1 MKVAGEAST
10 VPESERERD
19 ADAKRARQLR
29 VESVFG
35 GPGSVREVARQL
47 DWSST
52 PLGPI
57 EGWPVSLRTAAAIVM
72 RSPVPMILVWG
83 PELIQLYNDAYA
95 LLIGGKHPRALG
107 NPTHETWP
115 ELRLVQTPIFA
126 RVFSGEA
133 VQIAEARYYLDRR
146 VDGIPDEAFFDATF
160 APVPRED
167 GSIGGSLST
176 LFECTTRIRNRTAE
190 RERLRLTSELTAERA
205 RLVAAQAVA
214 QVGSWETDLA
224 TLRVIWSQETYRI
237 FDLDPTSFTPT
248 HPTFLDRVHP
258 DDATRV
264 DAAFRAS
271 FETRSVQT
279 IEHRIVLAD
288 QTVKHVE
295 ERWSTFIDGSGVP
308 VRAVGTCQDIT
319 ARSIAD
325 SKLRR
330 LVTAVEQLTDEA
342 ISIIDESGKFLYTN
356 ETHARILDYGSA
368 QAGTLNI
375 DAFMPDET
383 ALQETRR
390 ILEDVRRGRS
400 WRGVVRRRRVRDGAV
415 VMMDMI
421 VGAIP
426 EDERTLFF
434 EILSDASDRIAREQH
449 LRRVERL
456 AGMGTL
462 IAGVAH
468 ELNNPLSAVLG
479 FTQLLLAEPRSD
491 EERGDLETIAREAR
505 RMARIVSDLKSV
517 ARDTQQSTRLE
528 GMDLNDVVRHVLR
541 TREYSI
547 STSNIELTTDLAEA
561 LPLIMGDRARIEQLL
576 LNLVINAEQALSS
589 GTLLPRRLSVRTRV
603 TAQGCSLLV
612 ADNGPGIPRDQLDRI
627 FDPFFT
633 TRAPGGGTGLG
644 LALVQ
649 SIVNDHRGQIR
660 VDSEV
665 GKGSSFRVDIP
676 RAPTPEV
683 EGLLL
688 SPLPP
693 VARRLRILV
702 VDDEEA
708 VRRAVARILE
718 RRGHTVHEAADGEA
732 ALAILESSTSAFD
745 VIVTDLRMPGLSGDA
760 LLERLKL
767 RTDGIASR
775 VLFLTGDTENSE
787 ALRALTDAHIPFLAK
802 PIGIG
807 QVIQCVEQIGE
818 SNATEEE

>member
-1 MKVAGEAST
+1 MQVEGEAST
-10 VPESERERD
+10 VPDTERARG
-19 ADAKRARQLR
+19 ADAKRTKQLR
-29 VESVFG
+29 VDGVFG
-35 GPGSVREVARQL
+35 VSGNVREVARRL
-47 DWSST
+47 DWAIT
-52 PLGPI
+52 PLGPV
-57 EGWPVSLRTAAAIVM
+57 ESWPVSLRTATAIVM
-72 RSPVPMILVWG
+72 HSPVPMILVWG

-107 NPTHETWP
+107 KSTHETWP
-115 ELRLVQTPIFA
+115 ELRLAQTPIFA
-126 RVFSGEA
+126 RVFSGET

-146 VDGIPDEAFFDATF
+146 VDGIPDEAFFDTTF
-160 APVPRED
+160 APVPLED

-176 LFECTTRIRNRTAE
+176 LFECTSRMRSRTAE

-205 RLVAAQAVA
+205 CLIAAQAVA
-214 QVGSWETDLA
+214 QVGSWETDFA
-224 TLRVIWSQETYRI
+224 TLQVIWSQETYRI
-237 FDLDPTSFTPT
+237 FGLDPDTFTPS
-248 HPTFLDRVHP
+248 HQTFLDLIHP
-258 DDATRV
+258 DDATQV
-264 DAAFRAS
+264 DVAFRAS

-295 ERWSTFIDGSGVP
+295 ERWSTFVDADGVP
-308 VRAVGTCQDIT
+308 IRAVGTCQDIT
-319 ARSIAD
+319 ARRIAD

-342 ISIIDESGKFLYTN
+342 ISIIDESGQFLYTN
-356 ETHARILDYGSA
+356 ETHARILDYDSA
-368 QAGTLNI
+368 QAGILTI

-383 ALQETRR
+383 ALQETRQ
-390 ILEDVRRGRS
+390 ILEEARRGGS
-400 WRGVVRRRRVRDGAV
+400 WRGVVRRRRVRDGEV
-415 VMMDMI
+415 VMMDVI

-468 ELNNPLSAVLG
+468 ELNNPLSAILG

-491 EERGDLETIAREAR
+491 EEQDDLETIARESK
-505 RMARIVSDLKSV
+505 RMARIVSDLKLV
-517 ARDTQQSTRLE
+517 ARDTQEATRLE

-541 TREYSI
+541 TREYSL
-547 STSNIELTTDLAEA
+547 STGNIEVKTDLAEA

-576 LNLVINAEQALSS
+576 LNLVVNAEQALSIGS
-589 GTLLPRRLSVRTRV
+589 LLPHRLSLRTRA

-612 ADNGPGIPRDQLDRI
+612 ADNGPGIPRDQLERI

-660 VDSEV
+660 VDSEL
-665 GKGSSFRVDIP
+665 GKGSSFRVDLP
-676 RAPTPEV
+676 RAPAPAIG
-683 EGLLL
+683 GLLL

-693 VARRLRILV
+693 IGRRLRILV

-708 VRRAVARILE
+708 VRRAVVRILE
-718 RRGHTVHEAADGEA
+718 RRGHTVREAAEGEA
-732 ALAILESSTSAFD
+732 ALAMLESSTSAFD
-745 VIVTDLRMPGLSGDA
+745 VIVTDLRMPGLSGEA

-767 RTDGIASR
+767 RTDGIARR
-775 VLFLTGDTENSE
+775 VLFLTGDTTNSE
-787 ALRALTDAHIPFLAK
+787 ALRALTDAHIPVLSK

-807 QVIQCVEQIGE
+807 QVSQWVERIGG
-818 SNATEEE
+818 SKAAQEE